1 MKKIIFLRT
10 SSKPIPRVKR
20 VAHVAKEL
28 GYKGLFIGAHREQN
42 LANTDLWDGLE
53 VERVG
58 KFYPM
63 LNGAGLMTYLK
74 GVVSYN
80 RGAFKLLKDKKP
92 DVIHFSDVESFFA
105 VFFYRLFNKVS
116 TLYNIHDNFGQ
127 RYPLPKPVNQLLN
140 VFEGLI
146 VRFASATMVP
156 ERFRADALPKFCR
169 SKIHVV
175 RNTPVDPGASAHA
188 GFEGDKIKLV
198 FAGWLDGGRGIDT
211 LLELADLEPRIE
223 LHVAGEGS
231 KELVGKFESKRNCRY
246 YGFLDHEQVL
256 SLTRDCDFVFAHYSP
271 HRIINIYAAP
281 NKLAESL
288 AVSRPVIINNEA
300 LVSKPIQSMSC
311 GIVTN
316 YGDVRE
322 LHKKIL
328 ALVSDYDAYICA
340 CKKARELFE
349 IEYSWESV
357 KESTV
362 AVFKKIEN

>member
-1 MKKIIFLRT
+1 MKRIIFLRT

-20 VAHVAKEL
+20 VAHVANEL
-28 GYKGLFIGAHREQN
+28 GYETLFVGAYRDGN
-42 LANTDLWDGLE
+42 LKRKDVWDGLE

-63 LNGAGLMTYLK
+63 LNGVGLMTYLK

-105 VFFYRLFNKVS
+105 VFFYRIFSKVS

-127 RYPLPKPVNQLLN
+127 RYPLPKLVNQLLN
-140 VFEGLI
+140 IFEGLI
-146 VRFASATMVP
+146 VRFTTATMVP
-156 ERFRADALPKFCR
+156 EQFRADALPKFCR
-169 SKIHVV
+169 SKIQVV
-175 RNTPVDPGASAHA
+175 RNTPVDPGASPHA
-188 GFEGDKIKLV
+188 GFEDDKIKLV
-198 FAGWLDGGRGIDT
+198 FAGWLDEGRGIDT
-211 LLELADLEPRIE
+211 LLELAEMEPRVE

-231 KELVGKFESKRNCRY
+231 KELIERLESKRNCKY

-256 SLTRDCDFVFAHYSP
+256 SLTRECDFVFAHYSP
-271 HRIINIYAAP
+271 HRTINIYAAP

-288 AVSRPVIINNEA
+288 AVSRPVIINSEA
-300 LVSKPIQSMSC
+300 LVSKPVQCKSC
-311 GIVTN
+311 GIVTD

-322 LHKKIL
+322 LHKNIL
-328 ALVSDYDAYICA
+328 ALVANYDAYISA

-349 IEYSWESV
+349 EEYSWESV